1 MTMFS
6 AEMVVIATASAK
18 HPDVKDMTE
27 DEKKFLGITEDD
39 KE

>member
-6 AEMVVIATASAK
+6 AEMVVIATANAT
-18 HPDVKDMTE
+18 HPPIENMTE